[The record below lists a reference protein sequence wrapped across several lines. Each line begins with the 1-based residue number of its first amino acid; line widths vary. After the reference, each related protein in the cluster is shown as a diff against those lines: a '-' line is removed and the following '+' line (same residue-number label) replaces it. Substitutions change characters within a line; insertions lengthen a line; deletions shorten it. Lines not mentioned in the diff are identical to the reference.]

1 MGRRVAV
8 DGLIAGTIGAATVA
22 VWFLLYDVAGGQPF
36 RTPALLAA
44 ALFQG
49 LRETGAL
56 RITPG
61 LVLAYTAVHCAAF
74 MLFGLA
80 VAALF
85 HAAEHEP
92 DLMVGLFILFC
103 CFEVLALGL
112 VAVLAQWLLG
122 TLAWWAVLGANLSAT
137 AGMAGFL
144 FHRRRVARRQLL
156 PVSR

>member
-8 DGLIAGTIGAATVA
+8 EGLIAGTIGAATVA
-22 VWFLLYDVAGGQPF
+22 VWFLVYDAAAGQPF

-49 LRETGAL
+49 LRDTGAL

-61 LVLAYTAVHCAAF
+61 LVLAYSAVHWAAF

-80 VAALF
+80 AAALF
-85 HAAEHEP
+85 HAAEREP

-103 CFEVLALGL
+103 CFDVLVLGL
-112 VAVLAQWLLG
+112 IAVLAQWLLG

-137 AGMAGFL
+137 VGMLGFF
-144 FHRRRVARRQLL
+144 FHRRRVARRQRLS
-156 PVSR
+156 VSR